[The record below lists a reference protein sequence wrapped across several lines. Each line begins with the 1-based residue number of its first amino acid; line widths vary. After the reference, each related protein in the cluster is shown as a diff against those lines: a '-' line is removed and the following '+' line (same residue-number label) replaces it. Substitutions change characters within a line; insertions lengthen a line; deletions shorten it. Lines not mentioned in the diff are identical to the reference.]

1 MFKSVLLMIKETER
15 KEKKGTDSKD
25 ERMIETKDEYDCIS
39 EDIEPKSRDITL
51 QQRIFHYCKSM
62 SFVTCR

>member
-1 MFKSVLLMIKETER
+1 MIKETER